1 MKLQRVGHDWALT
14 KWITFITVLPSCL
27 AMQSVLCIL
36 PLYLTI
42 VVCLWG
48 GMWPVILRW
57 TCQRNSW
64 FFFWGGEVFGKCN
77 PVRIVFLKQR
87 VCNPR
92 LLVPLIT
99 ISSRDPYPK
108 VEYGALNDA
117 VCLPRKNFLCS
128 QTNLRLSCRGSNNF
142 FFYFV
147 FAWCTS
153 IGFLPVLNEKFL
165 NIIYVLATNCF

>member
-1 MKLQRVGHDWALT
+1 M
-14 KWITFITVLPSCL
+14 
-27 AMQSVLCIL
+27 
-36 PLYLTI
+36 
-42 VVCLWG
+42 
-48 GMWPVILRW
+48 
-57 TCQRNSW
+57 
-64 FFFWGGEVFGKCN
+64 
-77 PVRIVFLKQR
+77 FLKQR

-128 QTNLRLSCRGSNNF
+128 QTNLRLSCIGSNNF
-142 FFYFV
+142 FFFFV